1 MNSILPALEQLLKER
16 ILILDGG
23 MGSMIQQ
30 YALTEEDYRG
40 KQFAALP
47 GQMKGNGDMLCIT
60 RPDIIQEIHAAYLE
74 AGADIIET
82 NSLNLTSI
90 SMADYGLEAY
100 ISELNLAAAR
110 IARKV
115 ADDYTRMNPDKPR
128 FVAGSI
134 GPTNKTASI
143 SPDVSNP
150 AYRSVTF
157 DELRTAYF
165 EQINALIEGGVDALL
180 IETAF
185 DTLNVKAALMAAEQS
200 MLQLKKTIPVMVS
213 FTIAGK
219 SGRLL
224 SGQTL
229 EAALTSITHAKLLSV
244 GLNCSFGAQDMKP
257 FLKEL
262 GRITPYY
269 ISAYPNAG
277 LPNSLGQ
284 YDETP
289 ETMAAQVKEY
299 LDEGLVNIIGGCCGT
314 TPAHITAIA
323 QLVGTR
329 YTVHGTRESMS
340 ESHDLFLSGLDVL
353 RIKYNTPAVE
363 TSVPETA
370 SFTLIG
376 ERCNVAGSRKFL
388 RLIKEE
394 KYEEA
399 LRIARKQVEDGA
411 QVLDVNVDDGLL
423 DGVKEMT
430 TFLNLMA
437 SEPDVA
443 RVPVM
448 IDSSNWEII
457 EAGLKCLQGKSIVN
471 SISLKAGEADFL
483 EKARI
488 IRSYGAAVI
497 AMAFDEKGQADS
509 FERKI
514 EIAAREYRL
523 LTKKAGFPPEDI
535 IFDPNVL
542 AVATGMEEHANYG
555 LDFIRA
561 TEWIKNNLPGAKV
574 SGGVSNLS
582 FAFRG
587 NDYLR
592 EAMHAVFLYHCIRK
606 GMDMGIVNPAS
617 SVLYEDIAPDLRE
630 WIEDVILNRR
640 PDAAEHLIEYAQ
652 HIIENQDKKEE
663 KQEEWRSLPL
673 SGRLQHALIKG
684 NGDFL
689 EQDLA
694 EALQVY
700 SQPVDIIDQVL
711 MEGMNTVGKLFAE
724 GKMFLPQVV
733 KTARTMKKAV
743 AILQPAIE
751 AGRKTGAQKAGKI
764 LLATVKGD
772 VHDIGKNIT
781 GVILSCNNYEII
793 DTGVMVP
800 PEEILWKAIENK
812 VDLIGL
818 SGLITPS
825 LQEMSIVASEME
837 KAGFTQ
843 PLLIG
848 GAATSQLH
856 TALKIAPLYS
866 GAVVHVPDASQ
877 AAPVANQLLNSSTK
891 EDYIQKIKEKYQA
904 LCSKTQT
911 AQFVTLEYARTHAYK
926 IDWSGYEPPKP
937 SFTGTKVWDTIL
949 VKTIRHYIAWGAFL
963 TAWKFPAKYGKY
975 LQLKTLEEKRQWLVA
990 FSGEE
995 KTKVEEAIRLLDD
1008 AQTVLDEWTENDPG
1022 FIRAIIGFY
1031 PVEVKN
1037 DNLIV
1042 QKILGNGE
1050 QQLIIP
1056 LFRQQE
1062 KRDDDVYKSLVD
1074 YVRPEG
1080 DFIGFFVATAGKN
1093 EKACDCAC
1101 PHSTD
1106 DYAEMLHQLLR
1117 DRLAEAT
1124 AEYLH
1129 EQVRKTGWGY
1139 APDESFTPDELL
1151 KAHYRGIRPASGYPS
1166 LPDLSLNFI
1175 LDELLEMNKISVHL
1189 TPNGAM
1195 DPNASVAGL
1204 YFSHPESDY
1213 FMIGKIDDDQL
1224 ADYAARKG
1232 ASIEET
1238 KKWIR

>member
-1 MNSILPALEQLLKER
+1 MPTLEQLLKER
-16 ILILDGG
+16 ILILDGA

-30 YALTEEDYRG
+30 YNLTEEDYRG
-40 KQFAALP
+40 SQFAHFP
-47 GQMKGNGDMLCIT
+47 GHLKGNNDMLCLT
-60 RPDIIQEIHAAYLE
+60 RPDVIKEIHAGYLE

-82 NSLNLTSI
+82 NSLNLTRI
-90 SMADYGLEAY
+90 SMSDYGLEAY
-100 ISELNLAAAR
+100 ITELNHAAAR
-110 IARKV
+110 IAREV
-115 ADDYTRMNPDKPR
+115 ADEFNRRNPDKPR

-150 AYRSVTF
+150 AYRAVNF
-157 DELRTAYF
+157 DGLRVAYA
-165 EQINALIEGGVDALL
+165 EQITALIEGGVDALL

-185 DTLNVKAALMAAEQS
+185 DTLNVKAALMAAEES
-200 MLQLKKTIPVMVS
+200 MLLLNKTVPVMVS
-213 FTIAGK
+213 FTVAGK

-229 EAALTSITHAKLLSV
+229 EAAMASIAHANLLSV

-257 FLKEL
+257 FLRALK
-262 GRITPYY
+262 RVAPCY

-289 ETMAAQVKEY
+289 ETMAPQIKEF

-314 TPAHITAIA
+314 TQAHIAEIA
-323 QLVGTR
+323 TLVDSSRVTR
-329 YTVHGTRESMS
+329 NLKKPLNDDFSLS
-340 ESHDLFLSGLDVL
+340 LSGLDIL
-353 RIKYNTPAVE
+353 KINNNIPHTGNEALA
-363 TSVPETA
+363 TA
-370 SFTLIG
+370 TFTLIG

-399 LRIARKQVEDGA
+399 LSIARKQVEDGA

-471 SISLKAGEADFL
+471 SISLKAGEEDFL
-483 EKARI
+483 EKARAV
-488 IRSYGAAVI
+488 RSYGAAVI
-497 AMAFDEKGQADS
+497 VMAFDEKGQADT

-514 EIAAREYRL
+514 EITARAYHL
-523 LTKKAGFPPEDI
+523 LTEKAGFPPGDI

-542 AVATGMEEHANYG
+542 AIATGMEEHASYG

-561 TEWIKNNLPGAKV
+561 TRWIKNNLPGAKI

-592 EAMHAVFLYHCIRK
+592 EAMHAVFLYHAIRE

-617 SVLYEDIAPDLRE
+617 SVLYEDIAPDFRQL
-630 WIEDVILNRR
+630 IEDVILNRH
-640 PDAAEHLIEYAQ
+640 PEAAERLIDYAQ
-652 HIIENQDKKEE
+652 KANENIDKKEE
-663 KQEEWRSLPL
+663 KQEEWRALSL
-673 SGRLQHALIKG
+673 SERLQYALIKG

-700 SQPVDIIDQVL
+700 NQPVDIIDQVL
-711 MEGMNTVGKLFAE
+711 MEGMNTVGSLFAE

-751 AGRKTGAQKAGKI
+751 AGRKIDAQKAGKI
-764 LLATVKGD
+764 LMATVKGD

-793 DTGVMVP
+793 DIGVMVP
-800 PEEILWKAIENK
+800 PEEILRQAKENE

-825 LQEMSIVASEME
+825 LQEMSLVASEME

-848 GAATSQLH
+848 GATTSQLH
-856 TALKIAPLYS
+856 TALKIAPLYQ
-866 GAVVHVPDASQ
+866 GAVVYVPDASK
-877 AAPVANQLLNSSTK
+877 AVPVANQLLNPSTK
-891 EDYIQKIKEKYQA
+891 EKYIHKVKESYQA
-904 LCSKTQT
+904 LQGKSKTPDLVSLEQAR
-911 AQFVTLEYARTHAYK
+911 AQSYR
-926 IDWSGYEPPKP
+926 IDWTKYEPFKP
-937 SFTGTKVWDTIL
+937 SFIGTKVRDAIP
-949 VKTIRHYIAWGAFL
+949 VQTIRRYISWGAFL
-963 TAWKFPAKYGKY
+963 AAWKFPVKYGKY
-975 LQLKTLEEKRQWLVA
+975 MQLKNTEEIKDWLNA
-990 FSGEE
+990 FPLVE
-995 KTKVEEAIRLLDD
+995 KKKVEEAIRLLND
-1008 AQTVLDEWTENDPG
+1008 AQTVLDEWSENDTG
-1022 FIRAIIGFY
+1022 FIKAITGFF
-1031 PVEVKN
+1031 PVRVKN
-1037 DNLIV
+1037 ESLIV
-1042 QKILGNGE
+1042 EKSSESEI
-1050 QQLIIP
+1050 IIP
-1056 LFRQQE
+1056 VLRQQE
-1062 KRDDDVYKSLVD
+1062 KRKDGVYKSPAD
-1074 YVRPEG
+1074 YFRPEG
-1080 DFIGFFVATAGKN
+1080 DFVGFFAATAGKN
-1093 EKACDCAC
+1093 EKSACRCGHDLQ
-1101 PHSTD
+1101 STD
-1106 DYAEMLHQLLR
+1106 DYSDILRQLLR

-1129 EQVRKTGWGY
+1129 EQVRKTDWGY
-1139 APDESFTPDELL
+1139 APDESHTPQELL
-1151 KAHYRGIRPASGYPS
+1151 KGHYQGIRPASGYPS
-1166 LPDLSLNFI
+1166 FPDLSLNFI
-1175 LDELLEMNKISVHL
+1175 LDELLDMKKIDIRL

-1204 YFSHPESDY
+1204 YFAHPESDY
-1213 FMIGKIDDDQL
+1213 FMIGKIGDDQL

-1232 ASIEET
+1232 ARMDET
-1238 KKWIR
+1238 RKWVGVYST

>member
-1 MNSILPALEQLLKER
+1 MPTLEQLLKER
-16 ILILDGG
+16 ILILDGA

-30 YALTEEDYRG
+30 YNLVEEDYRG
-40 KQFAALP
+40 TQFAHLP
-47 GQMKGNGDMLCIT
+47 GQMKGNSDILCVT
-60 RPDIIQEIHAAYLE
+60 RPDVIQEIHTAYLE

-82 NSLNLTSI
+82 NSLNLTRI
-90 SMADYGLEAY
+90 SMADYGLENY
-100 ISELNLAAAR
+100 VTELNLAAAR
-110 IARKV
+110 IAKEV
-115 ADDYTRMNPDKPR
+115 SDEYTRKNPEKPR

-150 AYRSVTF
+150 AYRAVTF
-157 DELRTAYF
+157 DDLRIAYT
-165 EQINALIEGGVDALL
+165 EQITALIEGGVDALL

-200 MLQLKKTIPVMVS
+200 MLRLKKTVPIMVS

-229 EAALTSITHAKLLSV
+229 EAAVTSISHAHLLSV

-257 FLKEL
+257 FLKAL
-262 GRITPYY
+262 ARIAPCY

-289 ETMAAQVKEY
+289 ETMASQIKEY
-299 LDEGLVNIIGGCCGT
+299 LDEGLVNIVGGCCGS
-314 TPAHITAIA
+314 TPAHIALIA
-323 QLVGTR
+323 ELTR
-329 YTVHGTRESMS
+329 HPSPVTPLSRNPQKDFT
-340 ESHDLFLSGLDVL
+340 LLLSGLDIL
-353 RIKYNTPAVE
+353 KINNHTPA
-363 TSVPETA
+363 TA
-370 SFTLIG
+370 TFTLIG

-399 LRIARKQVEDGA
+399 LSIARKQVEDGA
-411 QVLDVNVDDGLL
+411 QMLDINVDDGLL

-430 TFLNLMA
+430 TFLNYMA

-471 SISLKAGEADFL
+471 SISLKAGEEDFL

-488 IRSYGAAVI
+488 IRSYGAAVVV
-497 AMAFDEKGQADS
+497 MAFDEKGQADT

-514 EIAAREYRL
+514 EIAERAYRL
-523 LTKKAGFPPEDI
+523 LTEKVGFPPGDI

-561 TEWIKNNLPGAKV
+561 TEWIKNNLPGAKI

-592 EAMHAVFLYHCIRK
+592 ESMHAVFLYHAIRS

-617 SVLYEDIAPDLRE
+617 SVLYEDIAPDLRQL
-630 WIEDVILNRR
+630 IEDVILNRH
-640 PDAAEHLIEYAQ
+640 PDAAERLIDYAQ
-652 HIIENQDKKEE
+652 NINEKQDKKEE
-663 KQEEWRSLPL
+663 KQEEWRALPL
-673 SGRLQHALIKG
+673 SERLQHALIKG

-700 SQPVDIIDQVL
+700 HQPVDIIDQVL
-711 MEGMNTVGKLFAE
+711 MIGMNTVGSLFGE

-751 AGRKTGAQKAGKI
+751 AGRKTDAQKAGKI
-764 LLATVKGD
+764 LMATVKGD

-793 DTGVMVP
+793 DLGVMVP
-800 PEEILWKAIENK
+800 PEEILQKAKENG

-825 LQEMSIVASEME
+825 LQEMSLVASEME

-848 GAATSQLH
+848 GATTSQLH
-856 TALKIAPLYS
+856 TALKIAPLYH
-866 GAVVHVPDASQ
+866 GAVVYVSDASQ
-877 AAPVANQLLNSSTK
+877 AVPVANQLLNLSTK
-891 EDYIQKIKEKYQA
+891 EDYIRKIRKTYQN
-904 LCSKTQT
+904 LQGKTQAANT
-911 AQFVTLEYARTHAYK
+911 VSLDYARTHSYR
-926 IDWSGYEPPKP
+926 IDWANYVPPKP
-937 SFTGTKVWDTIL
+937 SFTGTKIRNAIP
-949 VKTIRHYIAWGAFL
+949 VKIIREYINWGAFL
-963 TAWKFPAKYGKY
+963 AAWKFPVRYGKY
-975 LQLKTLEEKRQWLVA
+975 VQLKTLEEKQKWLDA
-990 FSGEE
+990 FSGDERN
-995 KTKVEEAIRLLDD
+995 KVEEAIRLLND
-1008 AQTVLDEWTENDPG
+1008 AQTALDEWSENDPG
-1022 FIRAIIGFY
+1022 FIHAIVGFF
-1031 PVEVKN
+1031 PVTVRNES
-1037 DNLIV
+1037 LIV
-1042 QKILGNGE
+1042 ARGHDPLSSEIT
-1050 QQLIIP
+1050 IP
-1056 LFRQQE
+1056 VLRQQE

-1074 YVRPEG
+1074 FVRPDG
-1080 DFIGFFVATAGKN
+1080 DFIGFFAATAGN
-1093 EKACDCAC
+1093 VCHCGHDQQS
-1101 PHSTD
+1101 PD
-1106 DYAEMLHQLLR
+1106 DYQAFLHQLLR

-1129 EQVRKTGWGY
+1129 EQVRKTDWGY
-1139 APDESFTPDELL
+1139 SPNESYSPHELL

-1175 LDELLEMNKISVHL
+1175 LDELLDMKEIGISL

-1195 DPNASVAGL
+1195 DPNASAAGL

-1213 FMIGKIDDDQL
+1213 FMIGKIGDDQL
-1224 ADYAARKG
+1224 VDYAERKG
-1232 ASIEET
+1232 ATVEET
-1238 KKWIR
+1238 KKWLGG